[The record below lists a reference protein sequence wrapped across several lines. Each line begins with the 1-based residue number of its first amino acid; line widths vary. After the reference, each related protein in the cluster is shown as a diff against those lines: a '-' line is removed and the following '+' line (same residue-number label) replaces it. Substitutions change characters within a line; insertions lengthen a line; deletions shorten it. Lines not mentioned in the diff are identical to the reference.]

1 MKCVGGN
8 VEQKGKCEKWA
19 GRAEQPE
26 KRVRE
31 EISCGGEKVRRRDW
45 EKGVKSE
52 EKRRVFFWVVRW
64 AYPALT
70 NQAVYLDWIGDG
82 EIVGVAVWW

>member
-1 MKCVGGN
+1 MAFGSRGCNFVWRR
-8 VEQKGKCEKWA
+8 KGA
-19 GRAEQPE
+19 E
-26 KRVRE
+26 KRL
-31 EISCGGEKVRRRDW
+31 

>member
-1 MKCVGGN
+1 MKFRV
-8 VEQKGKCEKWA
+8 A
-19 GRAEQPE
+19 E
-26 KRVRE
+26 KR
-31 EISCGGEKVRRRDW
+31 C

>member
-1 MKCVGGN
+1 MKNGPAELNSLKRESGRSGWLSV
-8 VEQKGKCEKWA
+8 A
-19 GRAEQPE
+19 GD
-26 KRVRE
+26 

-64 AYPALT
+64 ASCI
-70 NQAVYLDWIGDG
+70 NESGGVFRLDRGW
-82 EIVGVAVWW
+82 